1 MTDAERLE
9 KWYKE
14 QNFLPGVKSIFKN
27 VYDNYY
33 VQDHEEP
40 VFHGI
45 PAVYK
50 VVGDNFIYVHGKE
63 KEHVLWVYAGSPE
76 PVKPEEALD
85 FLK

>member
-9 KWYKE
+9 KQYEE

-45 PAVYK
+45 PAVYM
-50 VVGDNFIYVHGKE
+50 VVGDNFNMFTEKKKSMFYGCMQVHPSQLNRKM
-63 KEHVLWVYAGSPE
+63 YQSS
-76 PVKPEEALD
+76 
-85 FLK
+85 

>member
-9 KWYKE
+9 KWYE
-14 QNFLPGVKSIFKN
+14 AQGFLPGVKSVFKN

-40 VFHGI
+40 VFYGR
-45 PAVYK
+45 PEVYK
-50 VVGDNFIYVHGKE
+50 VVGDDFIFVHGDE
-63 KEHVLWVYAGSPE
+63 YEHVLWVYAGSPE
-76 PVKPEEALD
+76 PVKPEDVPE

>member
-9 KWYKE
+9 KWYE
-14 QNFLPGVKSIFKN
+14 AQSFLPGVKSVFKN
-27 VYDNYY
+27 AYDNYY

-50 VVGDNFIYVHGKE
+50 VEGENFIFVTGKE
-63 KEHVLWVYAGSPE
+63 KEHVLWVYEGSPE
-76 PVKPEEALD
+76 PVKPEDVLE

>member
-9 KWYKE
+9 KWYEE

-50 VVGDNFIYVHGKE
+50 VVGDNFIYVHMFYGCMQVHPNQLNRKM
-63 KEHVLWVYAGSPE
+63 YRTS
-76 PVKPEEALD
+76 
-85 FLK
+85 